1 MKSNTTETS
10 KNEYI
15 AIGEKVKMCRRGRRG
30 VWTAHFHHNGQ
41 HRKRSLKTSNQEIAR
56 KRAILLEAEL
66 DTGDYVQR
74 PRAVGI
80 EQAVEEYLSSK
91 RGDGCR
97 PKTMAKYTQWL
108 TDFKKFAAANDA
120 RYLGQISV
128 KLYEQFRGSKAPDSA
143 AKSMYTGLT
152 IIRQFVGWVSGRG
165 RNYLSNNPL
174 IGVRMRK
181 PAPTPAYAPST
192 DQVHRLLEGA
202 TGDRKL
208 QYAILAMTGLRAGE
222 LVMLRPRDVD
232 LDAGL
237 IHVAA
242 REGWTPK
249 TGASRTIPIPPKLRE
264 MLETVPKTKR
274 PYYFCAAPSPK
285 YPEGGHQINQKHML
299 EDFQKLAKKL
309 ELPIGRK
316 NGGIVI
322 HSLRHYFKTTAI
334 DSGIPNYV
342 TDAWMGHSD
351 PSMGR
356 QYYHLPAEKKHSY
369 MQLVQF

>member
-1 MKSNTTETS
+1 MSNNTETS
-10 KNEYI
+10 DECI
-15 AIGEKVKMCRRGRRG
+15 VVGDKVKLRRRGKKDTW
-30 VWTAHFHHNGQ
+30 VAHYHHNGQ
-41 HRKRSLKTSNQEIAR
+41 HRKRSMKTSNRQIAH
-56 KRAILLEAEL
+56 KRAIILEAEL
-66 DTGDYVQR
+66 ASGDYVQR

-80 EQAVEEYLSSK
+80 EQAVKEYLESK

-108 TDFKKFAAANDA
+108 ADFTKFAAANDA
-120 RYLGQISV
+120 RYLGQINV
-128 KLYEQFRGSKAPDSA
+128 KLYELFRASKAPNASP
-143 AKSMYTGLT
+143 KSRYTGLT

-165 RNYLSNNPL
+165 REYLSRTPL
-174 IGVRMRK
+174 MGIRMRK
-181 PAPTPAYAPST
+181 PPAKPAYAPST
-192 DQVHRLLEGA
+192 EQVHKILDA
-202 TGDRKL
+202 ASGDRKL

-232 LDAGL
+232 LDGGW

-242 REGWTPK
+242 REGWQPK

-264 MLETVPKTKR
+264 MLATVPKTSR
-274 PYYFCAAPSPK
+274 PYFFCASPSPK
-285 YPEGGHQINQKHML
+285 YPDGGHQINPKHML

-309 ELPIGRK
+309 EFPVGRK
-316 NGGIVI
+316 HGGIVI
-322 HSLRHYFKTTAI
+322 HSLRHYFKTVAI

-356 QYYHLPAEKKHSY
+356 QYYHLPAEKKQAY
-369 MQLVQF
+369 MQQVQF